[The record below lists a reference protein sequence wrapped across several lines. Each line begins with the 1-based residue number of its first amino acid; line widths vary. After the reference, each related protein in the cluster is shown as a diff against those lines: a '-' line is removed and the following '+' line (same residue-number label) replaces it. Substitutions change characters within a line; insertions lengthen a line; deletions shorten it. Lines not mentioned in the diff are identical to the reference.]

1 MKKVIAVLIAA
12 LSILFCFPVSAV
24 ENDLSLESAIFEEV
38 NKLVDIEKYPVNPND
53 DGIYLLSLVEHGYT
67 KGVWSSENA
76 LYLYFYNPSKKPIKE
91 TGLNTVQMADGWKE
105 GNVPTSFRKYGIKV
119 EGAALDGLY
128 IRAKVNVPA
137 TSIVRMNN
145 GDRIYGITEFELLE
159 DAQIDIANATN
170 AQSYAVGYV
179 YSFSGSGETLSC
191 ELTSF
196 LNLTLKVG
204 RTSYL
209 SGNSALGVGYSNQ
222 ASSVYFSIPREIE
235 EKYGLLYDVKYEYY
249 KARSAPIFVTTDQEF
264 YNELVKVVGKD
275 VPESEWDSWP
285 VQIVAGFE
293 GILESDYYQMIYGR
307 SVGVFDPNLNRIA
320 VAFPTDKI
328 EEGHV
333 MVTSDALEEYFNSYE
348 SSFGYRNENTATYR
362 GYSTDLFDF
371 NAYEPYKVE
380 NKVTREE
387 DFNLPSYGDT
397 HDYWFDGLLDY
408 GWFYNDDNYDGSFDD
423 VPYIQSLSNAD
434 FEDEDFLQNY
444 LVSSA
449 DLSEVKTYVESA
461 ERNDENTYILHFAIE
476 DDYSMNVVPKF
487 VNLINTNS
495 YETYRFSPNV
505 RAKYVNGDDFV
516 FSEDVIFIQTD
527 LYLDFDIIS
536 LGFSDDGKDITTFG
550 VVMSPVDVFPDL
562 EGIQIDKAPF
572 PEIPKPD
579 FGLILSVIL
588 VVALVLLVIFII
600 DRYDKYEQTDS
611 LNKIQKHLSNQEEGQ
626 ARQGPVF
633 YQSASA
639 SGKKHNSPGRNR
651 RTSYKRRRK

>member
-1 MKKVIAVLIAA
+1 M
-12 LSILFCFPVSAV
+12 SAV

-159 DAQIDIANATN
+159 DAQIGIANATN

-191 ELTSF
+191 ELTSY
-196 LNLTLKVG
+196 LTLTLNVG
-204 RTSYL
+204 TTSYL
-209 SGNSALGVGYSNQ
+209 TGDSAKGVGYSNQ
-222 ASSVYFSIPREIE
+222 VSSVYFSIPRELE
-235 EKYGLLYDVKYEYY
+235 KKYGSLYSVKYEYY
-249 KARSAPIFVTTDQEF
+249 KARSAPIFVTTNKDC
-264 YNELVKVVGKD
+264 YNALEGVVGD
-275 VPESEWDSWP
+275 RVNEEDWADWP
-285 VQIVAGFE
+285 VWIKGKKDGTNNTYTYPIV
-293 GILESDYYQMIYGR
+293 YGR
-307 SVGVFDPNLNRIA
+307 SFTSSGSLLFPKCKPTLDLISAVFLVDEINAGKNL
-320 VAFPTDKI
+320 
-328 EEGHV
+328 
-333 MVTSDALEEYFNSYE
+333 VTSNELEDYYTNYQSK
-348 SSFGYRNENTATYR
+348 STNDTYR
-362 GYSTDLFDF
+362 GYSKDLISELEYSPKRFVLEKNIDDAF
-371 NAYEPYKVE
+371 S
-380 NKVTREE
+380 
-387 DFNLPSYGDT
+387 LPSYDDT
-397 HDYWFDGLLDY
+397 HKWYEKLYDY
-408 GWFYNDDNYDGSFDD
+408 GFWYWLSSDNYDETLSD
-423 VPYIQSLSNAD
+423 VKYIQALSVAD
-434 FEDEDFLQNY
+434 FSTDDFSETF
-444 LVSSA
+444 LVSNNDVQ
-449 DLSEVKTYVESA
+449 DLKKYTENASK
-461 ERNDENTYILHFAIE
+461 NDQNTYLLRFAFS
-476 DDYSMNVVPKF
+476 DSYSQNRPYLLLNKDYNPTGVEVNTVVPTKKSQLCDEISVF
-487 VNLINTNS
+487 W
-495 YETYRFSPNV
+495 
-505 RAKYVNGDDFV
+505 NGGSTKDIA
-516 FSEDVIFIQTD
+516 VIETD

-572 PEIPKPD
+572 PEIPKPN

-611 LNKIQKHLSNQEEGQ
+611 LNKIQKHLTNQEEGQ

-651 RTSYKRRRK
+651 RTFYKRRRK